1 MLETPDSGYETKL
14 VDLHLP
20 DYFGWKHRNEA
31 MPRGSDELGN
41 AVDQP
46 SDVFNDTEPDV
57 DDSEPVAAVRR
68 SSEPTQ
74 QVRHEICIQ
83 LVASLDLGAEPT
95 SPIHHHQAGGF
106 LGVPPVLGA
115 QGVSPA
121 PTSPGDSDESIRCQT
136 SAALERVWAAQRASP
151 GALRS
156 ATTTAA
162 YLKRMSV

>member
-57 DDSEPVAAVRR
+57 DDSEPIAAVRR
-68 SSEPTQ
+68 SSEPTLQ
-74 QVRHEICIQ
+74 IRDEICIQ

-95 SPIHHHQAGGF
+95 SPIHHEQAEGF
-106 LGVPPVLGA
+106 LAVRPALEA

-121 PTSPGDSDESIRCQT
+121 PSRPRESDSSILCQT

-151 GALRS
+151 GAPRS